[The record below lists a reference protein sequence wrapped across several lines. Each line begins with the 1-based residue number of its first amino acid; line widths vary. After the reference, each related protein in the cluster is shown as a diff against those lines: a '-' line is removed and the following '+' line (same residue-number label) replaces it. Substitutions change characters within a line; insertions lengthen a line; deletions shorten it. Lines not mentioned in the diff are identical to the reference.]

1 MNQTSKTHGA
11 VACLAVLAL
20 ATMVYANVQANGSSI
35 ALSASSPSNWVAPAA
50 IQMTATVVGQ
60 PGSQPVSQVEFY
72 VDGALVGV
80 DSSVPFA
87 LESTLDT
94 PKAYALKAIGRTAAG
109 VEVTSA
115 TVRATV
121 GSVQWTFKSNP
132 ATILAG
138 QSSVLTF
145 TTPITNVHS
154 IKMSGMRP
162 VYTCN
167 AWSCSGSLVVTPTT
181 TTTYTLTSTNDK
193 GVKYPNL
200 TTTVIVTT
208 VPENPTPDPPPVV
221 APPVDPP
228 PVVDPPVAGRLPRL
242 QKENVVYEGSFA
254 LPVGAINGSRFG
266 YGATAMAF
274 DRQTGTLFM
283 VGHDNDQ
290 MATEVSIPQL
300 RDPRATAL
308 AVASPVQKFFDPTDG
323 EWQALGP
330 REMVKVGGL
339 LPWAGKLLVSMFS
352 YYDANGTQAASHLI
366 GSRNLSATSDA
377 DGPYKIGN
385 LKTGYTSG
393 YMTVVPDA
401 WRTALGGPALAGNC
415 CIPIVNRT
423 SFGPA
428 LFAFDPDDVGSS
440 ADVAAQ
446 PLVYYSQQN
455 PLGPWEGTS
464 LVYNGTSKLGGV
476 AFPEGASS
484 VLFFGQH
491 GIGTFCYGVACFPGA
506 GQSPN
511 APPYISQVW
520 AYDANSLAA
529 VKAGTKQP
537 WEVKPYATWEFQF
550 PNNGS
555 KRVNGVAYDPA
566 TQRIFLSQEN
576 GEQPLIHVYRVN
588 LP

>member
-1 MNQTSKTHGA
+1 
-11 VACLAVLAL
+11 
-20 ATMVYANVQANGSSI
+20 MVYANVQANTASI
-35 ALSASSPSNWVAPAA
+35 ALTASSLSGWVAPAT
-50 IQMTATVVGQ
+50 IQMTANVVGQ
-60 PGSQPVSQVEFY
+60 PGSQPVTQVEFY
-72 VDGALVGV
+72 IDGALIGV
-80 DSSVPFA
+80 DASAPFA
-87 LESTLDT
+87 LESTLET

-115 TVRATV
+115 TVSATV
-121 GSVQWTFKSNP
+121 GNVQWTFKPNP
-132 ATILAG
+132 ASVLVG

-145 TTPITNVHS
+145 TAPTTNVHS

-167 AWSCSGSLVVTPTT
+167 ASSCSGSLVVNPTT
-181 TTTYTLTSTNDK
+181 TATYTLTSTNDQ

-200 TTTVIVTT
+200 TTTVTVTT
-208 VPENPTPDPPPVV
+208 VPENPPVV
-221 APPVDPP
+221 DP
-228 PVVDPPVAGRLPRL
+228 PVVDPPVVDPPVVGSLPRL

-274 DRQTGTLFM
+274 DSQTGTMFM

-290 MATEVSIPQL
+290 MATEISIPQL
-300 RDPRATAL
+300 RDPRVTAL

-323 EWQALGP
+323 AWQSLGP
-330 REMVKVGGL
+330 RDMVKVGGL
-339 LPWAGKLLVSMFS
+339 LPWGGKLLASMFS
-352 YYDANGTQAASHLI
+352 YYDSNGTQAASHLI
-366 GSRNLSATSDA
+366 GSRDLSATNDA

-393 YMTVVPDA
+393 YMTVVPEA
-401 WRTALGGPALAGNC
+401 WRTALGGPALTGNC
-415 CIPIVNRT
+415 CIPIVSRT

-428 LFAFDPDDVGSS
+428 LFGFDPDDIGSS

-446 PLVYYSQQN
+446 PLVYYPQQN

-464 LVYNGTSKLGGV
+464 LLYNGTTKIGGV

-484 VLFFGQH
+484 VLFFGKH
-491 GIGTFCYGVACFPGA
+491 GIGTFCYGVGCFPGA
-506 GQSPN
+506 GQ
-511 APPYISQVW
+511 APHAAPYVSQVW

-537 WEVKPYATWEFQF
+537 WDVKPYATWEFQF

-555 KRVNGVAYDPA
+555 KLVNGVAYDPA
-566 TQRIFLSQEN
+566 TQRIFVSQEN